1 MVMIAGVL
9 SRRLLII
16 TIEQH
21 LTFETRPIKMLEE
34 EDRVMRHQTFLYTNE
49 RRRKQHGFLNEGY

>member
-1 MVMIAGVL
+1 MSGVTMVMIAEVL
-9 SRRLLII
+9 SWRLLII

-34 EDRVMRHQTFLYTNE
+34 EDKVMRHQTFL
-49 RRRKQHGFLNEGY
+49 